1 MVVGRMKISELIAE
15 LEAVK
20 AVHGDCRVLVHNGRY
35 GYQDDLQIDNG
46 YFYDMGEYAG
56 WRCAADAEAHYEL
69 EAGDR
74 PEHCV
79 RVLGFND

>member
-1 MVVGRMKISELIAE
+1 MKITELIAE

-20 AVHGDCRVLVHNGRY
+20 AAHGDCRVLVFNGRY
-35 GYQDDLQIDNG
+35 GYQDDMRIAHGD
-46 YFYDMGEYAG
+46 FYDLGEYTG

-69 EAGDR
+69 DANDK

-79 RVLGFND
+79 RVLTFDEY